1 MDASMKKHVAM
12 GVISLMIAGSVM
24 GCGKKD
30 DKSSAAASSKT
41 ETAKS
46 ENKGSKEKGSDSS
59 TISVMGIDWGYGPVQ
74 NSEMEKYWEDL
85 LGVNLDIEW
94 INYEDYDQKV
104 NTLISSGSIPDVI
117 QVSKMGNGSYYYPI
131 FTQAIEAGDFV
142 DLTPYLFDDGKGIA
156 ETNAVMKNWDD
167 KMWDQT
173 KYKDGI
179 YILPRSKAESGQ
191 NSGIEVRKDLMEKY
205 GFEKEP
211 ATMDELKD
219 WLIQLSKAAS
229 DGEGKKIYALEYFGD
244 KFMDDRVK
252 AFATAFTGQSDWA
265 VDKNGEF
272 QYMQF
277 KDEYIDFLNWM
288 KALYDAG
295 AIDPEFA
302 LNNSDTSKWK
312 AGNSVALLSTWYNW
326 NQSSD
331 RTSSKIFDDS
341 TPDDYKA
348 WCLMPVKGP
357 KAYTVSPNYTDVDS
371 CIAISSKCS
380 KEKIEKILTAFDG
393 TEEQYP
399 GYDKVMA
406 FGVEGIH
413 YVLKDDGT
421 IDTSEN
427 LIKESGQDGY
437 VGAWNQIFLKKDAD
451 MIADKF
457 MRDGAKRASDEN
469 ITRAKEIKDFV
480 YKDLAD
486 TKMKNETQNLQS
498 DTYNKQW
505 SVLTDDVN
513 TMCTQYVMGQIDEKE
528 WKSFVKGIV
537 DSSDYKA
544 IQKEFKESAEET
556 K

>member
-1 MDASMKKHVAM
+1 
-12 GVISLMIAGSVM
+12 
-24 GCGKKD
+24 
-30 DKSSAAASSKT
+30 
-41 ETAKS
+41 
-46 ENKGSKEKGSDSS
+46 
-59 TISVMGIDWGYGPVQ
+59 
-74 NSEMEKYWEDL
+74 
-85 LGVNLDIEW
+85 
-94 INYEDYDQKV
+94 
-104 NTLISSGSIPDVI
+104 
-117 QVSKMGNGSYYYPI
+117 
-131 FTQAIEAGDFV
+131 
-142 DLTPYLFDDGKGIA
+142 
-156 ETNAVMKNWDD
+156 
-167 KMWDQT
+167 
-173 KYKDGI
+173 
-179 YILPRSKAESGQ
+179 
-191 NSGIEVRKDLMEKY
+191 
-205 GFEKEP
+205 
-211 ATMDELKD
+211 
-219 WLIQLSKAAS
+219 
-229 DGEGKKIYALEYFGD
+229 
-244 KFMDDRVK
+244 
-252 AFATAFTGQSDWA
+252 
-265 VDKNGEF
+265 
-272 QYMQF
+272 
-277 KDEYIDFLNWM
+277 
-288 KALYDAG
+288 
-295 AIDPEFA
+295 
-302 LNNSDTSKWK
+302 
-312 AGNSVALLSTWYNW
+312 
-326 NQSSD
+326 
-331 RTSSKIFDDS
+331 
-341 TPDDYKA
+341 
-348 WCLMPVKGP
+348 MPVKGP

>member
-1 MDASMKKHVAM
+1 MEVSMKKHVVM
-12 GVISLMIAGSVM
+12 GMIALMAVGSVM
-24 GCGKKD
+24 GCGKNNDGSSTAGSSAETTKAES
-30 DKSSAAASSKT
+30 KSS
-41 ETAKS
+41 E
-46 ENKGSKEKGSDSS
+46 KEESDSS
-59 TISVMGIDWGYGPVQ
+59 TISVMAIDWGYGPIQ

-85 LGVNLDIEW
+85 LGVNLDIEF

-117 QVSKMGNGSYYYPI
+117 QVSKMGNGSYYYPV

-142 DLTPYLFDDGKGIA
+142 DLTPYLFDNGKGIA
-156 ETNAVMKNWDD
+156 ETNSVMKNWEDT
-167 KMWDQT
+167 MWDQT

-191 NSGIEVRKDLMEKY
+191 NSGIEVRKDLIEKY

-229 DGEGKKIYALEYFGD
+229 DGEGKKIYALEFFGD

-265 VDKNGEF
+265 VDENGEF

-277 KDEYIDFLNWM
+277 KDEYIDFLDWM
-288 KALYDAG
+288 KALYDAD

-331 RTSSKIFDDS
+331 LTSSKIFDDS

-348 WCLMPVKGP
+348 WCLMPVKGS

-371 CIAISSKCS
+371 CIAISADCS
-380 KEKIEKILTAFDG
+380 KEKIEKILAAFDG
-393 TEEQYP
+393 TEEQYT

-413 YVLKDDGT
+413 YVLKEDGT
-421 IDTSEN
+421 IDNSEEVA
-427 LIKESGQDGY
+427 KESGQNGY

-451 MIADKF
+451 MITDKF
-457 MRDGAKRASDEN
+457 MREGAKRASDEN
-469 ITRAKEIKDFV
+469 ITRVKEIKDFV
-480 YKDLAD
+480 YTNLKE
-486 TKMKNETQNLQS
+486 TGMKNETQNLQS

-513 TMCTQYVMGQIDEKE
+513 TMCTQYIMGQIDEKD
-528 WKSFVKGIV
+528 WKSFIKEIV
-537 DSSDYKA
+537 DSADYKA
-544 IQKEFKESAEET
+544 IQNEFKESAKEAE
-556 K
+556 